1 MGCYSKYLHQICKY
15 YLTII
20 FVFLRPVITHNSLH
34 YKGDLFLV
42 KGALLLVESTKI
54 LSKMLSSTESWQN
67 CDVLTNSTWLF
78 KDLVFN
84 LTTDHEHLLSTATGL
99 RRRHDLQCYCSENAS
114 LELFASSQS
123 GVQAMFA
130 YGRAAQHEA
139 EWPTGW
145 DVERAK

>member
-1 MGCYSKYLHQICKY
+1 MHGLLFKIFTSNMQVLFNY
-15 YLTII
+15 YLS
-20 FVFLRPVITHNSLH
+20 VFLRPVITHKSLH

-84 LTTDHEHLLSTATGL
+84 LTTDHEHFCPQPLGWEEVMIFSVTVLKMPAWICLLA
-99 RRRHDLQCYCSENAS
+99 CS
-114 LELFASSQS
+114 LEYKLCLHMVELLNMKLNDQ
-123 GVQAMFA
+123 QAEM
-130 YGRAAQHEA
+130 
-139 EWPTGW
+139 
-145 DVERAK
+145 